1 MARIKS
7 RMPQGWGTLA
17 PEHQESYLADL
28 DRVAHAVDDVSSTAT
43 LSDLITAF
51 NLLLAKKREAGQMKS

>member
-7 RMPQGWGTLA
+7 RMPQWDELTT
-17 PEHQESYLADL
+17 EQQSYLADL
-28 DRVAHAVDDVSSTAT
+28 DRVAQSVDDVPSSAT